1 MIYDDSQ
8 EMANRELK
16 KLKVENERLKAQLFG
31 LQGGEKTTN
40 KVEEQGTPLSSQEV
54 LDRDPEENEKILE
67 IIKEVEEANR
77 KGRKK
82 VPEKNEAVPT
92 STKVATAK
100 KATKTVTKKANAV
113 KASKERPL
121 PPKAVAKKAPTS
133 KKKKSPASKTETS
146 GTQDWSQLSDSTLKR
161 KTIVQLKEYLLNQ
174 KSADSAEVANL
185 KKVDL
190 IALVKKS

>member
-113 KASKERPL
+113 KASKERSL
-121 PPKAVAKKAPTS
+121 APKAVAKKAPTS
-133 KKKKSPASKTETS
+133 KKKSPASKTETS

>member
-113 KASKERPL
+113 KASKERSL
-121 PPKAVAKKAPTS
+121 APKAVAKKPTS